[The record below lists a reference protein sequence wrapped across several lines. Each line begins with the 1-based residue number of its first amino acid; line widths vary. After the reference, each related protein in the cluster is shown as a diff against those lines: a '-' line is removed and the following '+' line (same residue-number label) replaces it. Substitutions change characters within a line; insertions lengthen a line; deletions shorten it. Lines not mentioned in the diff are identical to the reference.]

1 MCRQKEWA
9 RAPRAAP
16 AHSHTTYQISNWRR
30 TMTMLRRLAVVVSI
44 VLCAS
49 MAFAA
54 VAIAAGATKGSGPGP
69 LAPGD
74 YVTTVI
80 RADAVFGQQGPPGPP
95 GPKGGPGP
103 STDPQISIFAVKD
116 FESFQ
121 PQENRDQTGTTSNT
135 TTLFVQLSNT

>member
-1 MCRQKEWA
+1 
-9 RAPRAAP
+9 
-16 AHSHTTYQISNWRR
+16 
-30 TMTMLRRLAVVVSI
+30 MTMLRRLAVVVSI

-95 GPKGGPGP
+95 GPKGGPNAALRAGA
-103 STDPQISIFAVKD
+103 S
-116 FESFQ
+116 
-121 PQENRDQTGTTSNT
+121 RDWNAI
-135 TTLFVQLSNT
+135 